1 MQHHDDTLSAF
12 AARTRA
18 DADALGLVLMGS
30 VARGEERPDSDV
42 DVSLVVTE
50 DAFQRARRENRLSY
64 VDADVATY
72 PGGYVDVKVIGPSW
86 LAAAAAHA
94 DEPTRSS
101 LRGARVVW
109 TSLPELPSILA
120 AAAGPSTDD
129 VWRERLVTA
138 TARMRLQCMY
148 FLAQGVALDDP
159 FLAHAAA
166 TEFVRAAGQALL
178 AHARVLYAGP
188 KYLRAAVNAL
198 PETPA
203 DLVPSFDALLRTPD
217 PERGKEIMM
226 TVEQIIQAP
235 LTPEETLGR
244 FVADNELAWLWAAG
258 GDAVQHA

>member
-1 MQHHDDTLSAF
+1 MHHHDETLAAF
-12 AARTRA
+12 AARSRT
-18 DADALGLVLMGS
+18 DAEALGLILLGS

-50 DAFQRARRENRLSY
+50 EAFQQARREGRLSY
-64 VDADVATY
+64 VDTEVATY

-86 LAAAAAHA
+86 LAAAAEHA

-120 AAAGPSTDD
+120 EAAAPSSDD

-148 FLAQGVALDDP
+148 FLVQGVALEDP
-159 FLAHAAA
+159 FLTHAAA
-166 TEFVRAAGQALL
+166 TEFVRAAGQAML
-178 AHARVLYAGP
+178 AHAHVLYAGP
-188 KYLRAAVNAL
+188 KYLRSAVQAL

-203 DLVPSFDALLRTPD
+203 DLVPAFDELLRTPD
-217 PERGKEIMM
+217 PDRAQEIMM
-226 TVEQIIQAP
+226 SVEQIIRAP
-235 LTPEETLGR
+235 LSAEATLGR

-258 GDAVQHA
+258 SDAHRA